1 MNYTVIPK
9 SIVNFQTGNSKPIDI
24 YVWATIK
31 YCSNHKTNISHV
43 TEEKLSLLTGL
54 DERTIRRVIKR
65 LKDAGYMT
73 VQTTVKEDA
82 DRGFIKRNSY
92 YIKPEKSNYFFLD
105 NSYFK
110 RNYPAKIAGF
120 LLLLKAICL
129 NNTDTIQW
137 SISQIAKSIGLS
149 RNTITALIK
158 ECQQLGLIKPISNGY
173 ELTAGCFINSSV
185 KKTNAG
191 IYKEICEFCKM
202 KGVAAPKWDKRAMS
216 VLLTKYNAIGLSRTE
231 PISITYQLDKRCKN
245 LPDKVSLPYFI
256 TALDM
261 QERYREILER
271 NKQNEQ
277 NKEIFSGFAF
287 LDHIC

>member
-1 MNYTVIPK
+1 MNYTVIPN
-9 SIVNFQTGNSKPIDI
+9 SIVNFQPGNSKPVDI

-54 DERTIRRVIKR
+54 DERTIRRSIKR
-65 LKDAGYMT
+65 LKDAGYLT
-73 VQTTVKEDA
+73 VQTTIKEDA
-82 DRGFIKRNSY
+82 DRGFIKRNTY
-92 YIKPEKSNYFFLD
+92 YIAPIKTNYFFLD
-105 NSYFK
+105 NSFFQK
-110 RNYPAKIAGF
+110 NYPAKIAGF

-137 SISQIAKSIGLS
+137 SISQIAKGIGLS

-191 IYKEICEFCKM
+191 IYKELCEFCQS
-202 KGVAAPKWDKRAMS
+202 KGVTPPNWDKRAMS
-216 VLLTKYNAIGLSRTE
+216 VLLTKYNAIGLLRTE
-231 PISITYQLDKRCKN
+231 PISITYQLNKRCKT
-245 LPDKVSLPYFI
+245 LPEKASLPYFI
-256 TALDM
+256 KVLDM
-261 QERYREILER
+261 QEQYKAVIE
-271 NKQNEQ
+271 QVEQ
-277 NKEIFSGFAF
+277 NKLDKEDFKGFAF
-287 LDHIC
+287 E